1 MIILYFIGLFLLKKK
16 RLNSVHAKVSS
27 FTLEF
32 LKINL
37 LLLRP
42 WKYLK
47 SKTNTNVANRIFSLP
62 RNYPNKWTVPLRL
75 KGYLHERD
83 IVQGYIKSHLWSQ
96 MRSGLKVHLG
106 TSKYV
111 CDIVNYLASNL
122 IKYYSPPS
130 PI

>member
-1 MIILYFIGLFLLKKK
+1 MSLKYDNFIFYWAVFTEKK

-47 SKTNTNVANRIFSLP
+47 SKTNTN
-62 RNYPNKWTVPLRL
+62 
-75 KGYLHERD
+75 E
-83 IVQGYIKSHLWSQ
+83 
-96 MRSGLKVHLG
+96 
-106 TSKYV
+106 
-111 CDIVNYLASNL
+111 
-122 IKYYSPPS
+122 
-130 PI
+130 